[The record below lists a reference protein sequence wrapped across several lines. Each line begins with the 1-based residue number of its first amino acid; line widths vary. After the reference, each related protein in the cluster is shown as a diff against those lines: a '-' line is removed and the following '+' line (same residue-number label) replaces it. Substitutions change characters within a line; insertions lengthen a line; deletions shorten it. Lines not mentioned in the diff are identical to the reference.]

1 MGKYDDIIDL
11 PRKVSDSRPR
21 MSDRDRAAQ
30 FSPFAALTGYG
41 DAVEE
46 TARLTGDKLELDECE
61 IELINRKLLE
71 LKERSA
77 ECPKIS
83 VTYFLPDE
91 KKKGGKYITC
101 SESLKRIDEYERCL
115 IFNNGK
121 KIYID
126 MIIDIEITE

>member
-46 TARLTGDKLELDECE
+46 TARLTGDRLELDECE
-61 IELINRKLLE
+61 MERINRKLLE
-71 LKERSA
+71 LKERIG

-101 SESLKRIDEYERCL
+101 SENLKRIDEYERCL
-115 IFNNGK
+115 LFTDGR

-126 MIIDIEITE
+126 TVIDIEITE